1 MASLTQRLNWARH
14 AEARR
19 GLKRR
24 GEFRADVKL
33 AIPADVLRNRDSLLR
48 LRPISISQVLF
59 GDPLPGRS
67 ALERGPDPRPF
78 RRRDVLDC
86 LRFPG

>member
-1 MASLTQRLNWARH
+1 VASLTQRLNWARL
-14 AEARR
+14 AELRR
-19 GLKRR
+19 GAKKR
-24 GEFRADVKL
+24 GEHDVAVKL

-48 LRPISISQVLF
+48 LMPISISQVLF

-78 RRRDVLDC
+78 RRRDVLDA
-86 LRFPG
+86 